1 LWWDLAQLL
10 QQDYFLEPKEVKELK
25 NDLEEAINTK
35 FDCCTRKKNY
45 GFTVR
50 IRAPFRTL
58 S

>member
-35 FDCCTRKKNY
+35 FDCCTRKK
-45 GFTVR
+45 
-50 IRAPFRTL
+50 IMDLPL
-58 S
+58 E